1 MSLYDAGLTTI
12 AMTIAIITVVVI
24 VAAIR
29 NNSFQAG
36 YWRGRGDGWRLANRH
51 RDLIVNVKNEVFDY
65 DKQN

>member
-12 AMTIAIITVVVI
+12 AMTIAITTLVVI

-51 RDLIVNVKNEVFDY
+51 RDLIVNVKDEVFDY

>member
-12 AMTIAIITVVVI
+12 AMTIAIITLVVI
-24 VAAIR
+24 VAAVR

-51 RDLIVNVKNEVFDY
+51 RDLIVNVKDEVFDY

>member
-12 AMTIAIITVVVI
+12 AMTIAIITLVVI

-36 YWRGRGDGWRLANRH
+36 YWRGRGDGWRMANRH
-51 RDLIVNVKNEVFDY
+51 RDLIVNVKDEVFDY
-65 DKQN
+65 EKQN

>member
-12 AMTIAIITVVVI
+12 AMTIAIITLVVI

-51 RDLIVNVKNEVFDY
+51 RDLITNSKNEVFDY

>member
-1 MSLYDAGLTTI
+1 MSLYDAGLWTI
-12 AMTIAIITVVVI
+12 ALTIAVITLATA

-51 RDLIVNVKNEVFDY
+51 RDLVVSLKDEVFDY

>member
-12 AMTIAIITVVVI
+12 AMTIAIITLVVI

-51 RDLIVNVKNEVFDY
+51 RDLIVNVKDEVFDY